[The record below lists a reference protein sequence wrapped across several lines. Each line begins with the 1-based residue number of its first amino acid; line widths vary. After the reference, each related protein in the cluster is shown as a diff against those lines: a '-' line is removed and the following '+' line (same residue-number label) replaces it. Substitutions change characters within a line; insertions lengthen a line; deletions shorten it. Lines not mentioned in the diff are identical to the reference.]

1 MRVGRG
7 EREGGGGTFTPA
19 PVDTSN
25 GIIAPPAALETI
37 LPATRSLTL
46 TSPEAKIRRA
56 RIDTVSVRKK
66 KKVSGINDSV
76 GSVVGGSIY

>member
-7 EREGGGGTFTPA
+7 EREEGWNTFTPA
-19 PVDTSN
+19 PVDTSK

-56 RIDTVSVRKK
+56 LIDTVSVRKK
-66 KKVSGINDSV
+66 KKVSGINDR
-76 GSVVGGSIY
+76 